1 MFCGAFTGS
10 IKPKLTTYCKII
22 VMPTTLT
29 PGVLSCCST
38 EIIIGIMADA
48 RPVALAK
55 PMWMTIRKTVIIA
68 STIKVVELSSA
79 KIETIW
85 LASQVAAFVESSALP
100 SEIPTPNSTTVP
112 QLILF
117 TVSFQCITPILGSIK
132 SVIATMVLVEV
143 SMLCKTFSVVQ
154 KNSRHSEIT
163 KSFNSSALILPIS
176 FSRRVTVACPPAIS
190 SISGGI
196 ICSISL

>member
-10 IKPKLTTYCKII
+10 IKPKLTTYC

-48 RPVALAK
+48 RPVALAN

-112 QLILF
+112 QL
-117 TVSFQCITPILGSIK
+117 TQP
-132 SVIATMVLVEV
+132 
-143 SMLCKTFSVVQ
+143 
-154 KNSRHSEIT
+154 
-163 KSFNSSALILPIS
+163 
-176 FSRRVTVACPPAIS
+176 CPS
-190 SISGGI
+190 
-196 ICSISL
+196 